1 MSEQQDE
8 NNNNNSQISKNSNSL
23 SKGIKNEEQLNLN
36 NISQNNHSKANSFSH
51 SNSYQENNKSNVTN
65 SKVNTEKINNYSTNV
80 SKDSLGNYKSKPHF
94 EAGEHTIDSKGKFME
109 INPHFGIIQKNIND
123 LKDGIYNNTKKSLIL
138 KGSIQ
143 NSKNYIK
150 QNSNRVYKSIVDKLY
165 DIRQL
170 FKKEMEKQKDSHLE
184 NMNLFSGVIE
194 YNKKLKEEL
203 NQCEIMLNHCENQI
217 GYKLLRNPCYSFL
230 NTNDKKEGMFNN
242 KTSFN

>member
-1 MSEQQDE
+1 
-8 NNNNNSQISKNSNSL
+8 
-23 SKGIKNEEQLNLN
+23 
-36 NISQNNHSKANSFSH
+36 
-51 SNSYQENNKSNVTN
+51 
-65 SKVNTEKINNYSTNV
+65 
-80 SKDSLGNYKSKPHF
+80 
-94 EAGEHTIDSKGKFME
+94 ME

>member
-1 MSEQQDE
+1 MSEQDE

-36 NISQNNHSKANSFSH
+36 NISQNNHSKVNSLSH

-65 SKVNTEKINNYSTNV
+65 SKINTEKINNYSTNI
-80 SKDSLGNYKSKPHF
+80 SRDSLGNNKSKPHF

-109 INPHFGIIQKNIND
+109 INPHCGIIQKNIND
-123 LKDGIYNNTKKSLIL
+123 LREGIYNNTKKTLIL

-150 QNSNRVYKSIVDKLY
+150 QNSNKVYKSIVDKLY
-165 DIRQL
+165 EIRQL
-170 FKKEMEKQKDSHLE
+170 FKKEMEKEKSSYLE
-184 NMNLFSGVIE
+184 NMNMFSGVFE
-194 YNKKLKEEL
+194 FNKKLKEEL
-203 NQCEIMLNHCENQI
+203 SQCENMLNHCENQI